1 MLCLGIET
9 SCDETALAL
18 VQDGH
23 CIDSVLASQA
33 DVHALFGGVVPEL
46 ASREH
51 YRFCAALYD
60 ALMERTGLG
69 LADIDV
75 IAVTRGPGLLG
86 ALLVGVAFAKG
97 LAFASGKPLVG
108 VDHLQAHLVAATLE
122 HPVCWPAL
130 GLLVSGGH
138 THIYRLN
145 SPTHSELLGRTLDD
159 AAGEACDKFAKMLGL
174 PYPGGALLDALARRG
189 TADVALFPRP
199 YTRVDN
205 LDFSFSGLK
214 TAAYTWLEKHPAM
227 RESAARTCAKAEGF
241 GKTTSW
247 TVAIEQAEPEFC
259 DLCASFLSAVADTL
273 RIKLELALHRHP
285 GEFRSLLVAGGVA
298 ANTQV
303 RSAMAML
310 SESSG
315 IPLFLPSL
323 RLCTDN
329 AVMVA
334 HAGALLAEEGKYH
347 DLTLSAVPRGQYMP
361 QDFAVKV
368 EGRAALT
375 N

>member
-18 VQDGH
+18 VQDGR
-23 CIDSVLASQA
+23 CVDAVLASQA

-60 ALMERTGLG
+60 ALMDRSGLR
-69 LADIDV
+69 LTDVDV

-108 VDHLQAHLVAATLE
+108 VNHLQAHLLATTLE
-122 HPVCWPAL
+122 HAVSWPAL

-145 SPTHSELLGRTLDD
+145 SPTHCELLGRTLDD

-189 TADVALFPRP
+189 TADVTRFPRP

-214 TAAYTWLEKHPAM
+214 TAACTWLDKNPSM
-227 RESAARTCAKAEGF
+227 RESAAKTCALVEGTGKAA
-241 GKTTSW
+241 SW
-247 TVAIEQAEPEFC
+247 TRAIEQADADIC
-259 DLCASFLSAVADTL
+259 DLCASFLSAVSDTL
-273 RIKLELALHRHP
+273 RIKLEMALNRHP
-285 GEFRSLLVAGGVA
+285 NEFCSLLVAGGVA

-303 RSAMAML
+303 REAMSSL
-310 SESSG
+310 SKSSG
-315 IPLFLPSL
+315 VPLYLPSL

-329 AVMVA
+329 AIMVA
-334 HAGALLAEEGKYH
+334 HAGALLAQDGKYH
-347 DLTLSAVPRGQYMP
+347 DLTLSAVPRGQYIP
-361 QDFAVKV
+361 QDFLAS
-368 EGRAALT
+368 GF
-375 N
+375 